1 MNRIIRP
8 FKEGFVGL
16 IRHLAMSFSSIM
28 AVMITLTIVSLFVM
42 LTVNIQEITKSIEA
56 KVQIHV
62 QIKNDVE
69 LPGIGELERSI
80 RAMDGVVEVVF
91 SDKDKELNQFIDAY
105 GEEGK
110 IFEMYR
116 GEKNPL
122 RNAFIIEVQDANTI
136 DSISKRVERLD
147 GIESVNYGG
156 VNAIKLVD
164 ILNSVRDSGFI
175 LVGFLGFL
183 ALFLIANTI
192 KMSIHSRI
200 HEISIMRT
208 IGATNGFIRAPF
220 VIEGILIGFLG
231 VIAPV
236 LISIFGYQYLYNAM
250 GGILLSNLFILRPVF
265 PFVYYLSYLLVLLGI
280 SVGLFGS
287 YISVTRYLR
296 VYR

>member
-122 RNAFIIEVQDANTI
+122 RNAFIIEVEDANTI

-231 VIAPV
+231 AIAPV

-250 GGILLSNLFILRPVF
+250 GGILLSNLFVLRPVF

-280 SVGLFGS
+280 TVGLFGS
-287 YISVTRYLR
+287 YLSVTRYLR

>member
-80 RAMDGVVEVVF
+80 RALDGVVEVVF

-122 RNAFIIEVQDANTI
+122 RNAFIIEVEDANTI

-231 VIAPV
+231 AIAPV

>member
-42 LTVNIQEITKSIEA
+42 LTVNIQEITQSIQA

-122 RNAFIIEVQDANTI
+122 RNAFIIEVEDANTI

-231 VIAPV
+231 AIAPV

-250 GGILLSNLFILRPVF
+250 GGILLSNLFVLRPVF

-280 SVGLFGS
+280 TVGLFGS
-287 YISVTRYLR
+287 YLSVTRYLR

>member
-1 MNRIIRP
+1 
-8 FKEGFVGL
+8 
-16 IRHLAMSFSSIM
+16 
-28 AVMITLTIVSLFVM
+28 M
-42 LTVNIQEITKSIEA
+42 LTVNIQEITQSIQA

-80 RAMDGVVEVVF
+80 RAMDGVVEVVY

-122 RNAFIIEVQDANTI
+122 RNAFIIEVEDANTI
-136 DSISKRVERLD
+136 DSISKRVEQMD

-164 ILNSVRDSGFI
+164 ILNSIRDSGFI

-192 KMSIHSRI
+192 KMSIHSRM

-220 VIEGILIGFLG
+220 VIEGVLIGFIG
-231 VIAPV
+231 AIVPV

-250 GGILLSNLFILRPVF
+250 GGIILSNLFVLRPVF

-280 SVGLFGS
+280 TVGLFGS
-287 YISVTRYLR
+287 YLSVTRYLR

>member
-42 LTVNIQEITKSIEA
+42 LTVNIQEITQSIEA

-62 QIKNDVE
+62 QIKNEVG
-69 LPGIGELERSI
+69 LPDIGELERSI
-80 RAMDGVVEVVF
+80 RAMEGVVEVVY
-91 SDKDKELNQFIDAY
+91 SDKDKELNQFIEAY

-122 RNAFIIEVQDANTI
+122 RNAFIIEVQDAKNI
-136 DSISKRVERLD
+136 DAISKRVEGMD

-164 ILNSVRDSGFI
+164 ILNSIRDSGFI

-192 KMSIHSRI
+192 KMSIHSRM

-220 VIEGILIGFLG
+220 VIEGILIGFFG
-231 VIAPV
+231 AIVPV
-236 LISIFGYQYLYNAM
+236 LVSIFGYRYLYDAM

-287 YISVTRYLR
+287 YLSVTRYLR

>member
-122 RNAFIIEVQDANTI
+122 RNAFIIEVEDANTI

-231 VIAPV
+231 AIAPV

>member
-122 RNAFIIEVQDANTI
+122 RNTFIIEVEDANTI

-231 VIAPV
+231 AIAPV

-250 GGILLSNLFILRPVF
+250 GGILLSNLFVLRPVF

-280 SVGLFGS
+280 TVGLFGS
-287 YISVTRYLR
+287 YLSVTRYLR

>member
-1 MNRIIRP
+1 MNRIVRP

-16 IRHLAMSFSSIM
+16 IRHLAMSLSSIM
-28 AVMITLTIVSLFVM
+28 AVMITLTIVSLFVI
-42 LTVNIQEITKSIEA
+42 LTVNIQEITQSIEA

-62 QIKNDVE
+62 QINNDVE
-69 LPGIGELERSI
+69 LADIGALERSI
-80 RAMDGVVEVVF
+80 RAMDGVVEVEF
-91 SDKDKELNQFIDAY
+91 SDKDQELDQFIEAY
-105 GEEGK
+105 GEEGE

-116 GEKNPL
+116 GERNPL
-122 RNAFIIEVQDANTI
+122 RNAFIIEVQDANNI
-136 DSISKRVERLD
+136 ESISKGIERLN
-147 GIESVNYGG
+147 GIENVNYGG

-220 VIEGILIGFLG
+220 VIEGLLIGLIG
-231 VIAPV
+231 AIVPV
-236 LISIFGYQYLYNAM
+236 LISIFGYQYLYNAL
-250 GGILLSNLFILRPVF
+250 GGILLSNLFVLRPAF
-265 PFVYYLSYLLVLLGI
+265 PFVYFLSYLLVLLGVT
-280 SVGLFGS
+280 VGLFGS
-287 YISVTRYLR
+287 YLSVTRYLR

>member
-8 FKEGFVGL
+8 FKEGVIGL
-16 IRHLAMSFSSIM
+16 VRHLAMSFSSIM

-42 LTVNIQEITKSIEA
+42 LTVNIQEITQSIEA
-56 KVQIHV
+56 KIQIHV
-62 QIKNDVE
+62 QIENDADM
-69 LPGIGELERSI
+69 PKISELERSI
-80 RAMDGVVEVVF
+80 RGMVGVVDVLY
-91 SDKDKELNQFIDAY
+91 SDKDQELNQFIDAY

-116 GEKNPL
+116 GERNPL
-122 RNAFIIEVQDANTI
+122 RNAFIIEVEDANNI
-136 DSISKRVERLD
+136 ASISDRVERLD

-156 VNAIKLVD
+156 VNAIKLID
-164 ILNSVRDSGFI
+164 ILNSIRDSGFI

-192 KMSIHSRI
+192 KMSIHSRM

-220 VIEGILIGFLG
+220 VIEGVLIGFIG
-231 VIAPV
+231 AIVPIV
-236 LISIFGYQYLYNAM
+236 ISIFGYQYLYNAL
-250 GGILLSNLFILRPVF
+250 GGVLLSNIFVLRPVF

-287 YISVTRYLR
+287 YLSVTRYLR

>member
-122 RNAFIIEVQDANTI
+122 RNAFIIEVEDANTI

-164 ILNSVRDSGFI
+164 ILNSIRDSGFI

-231 VIAPV
+231 AIAPV

>member
-42 LTVNIQEITKSIEA
+42 LTVNIQEITQSIEA

-62 QIKNDVE
+62 QIKNEVG
-69 LPGIGELERSI
+69 LPDIGELERSI
-80 RAMDGVVEVVF
+80 RAMEGVVEVVY
-91 SDKDKELNQFIDAY
+91 SDKDKELNQFIEAY

-122 RNAFIIEVQDANTI
+122 RNAFIIEVQDAKNI
-136 DSISKRVERLD
+136 DAISKRVEGMD

-164 ILNSVRDSGFI
+164 ILNSIRDSGFI

-192 KMSIHSRI
+192 KMSIHSRM

-220 VIEGILIGFLG
+220 VIEGILIGFFG
-231 VIAPV
+231 AIVPV
-236 LISIFGYQYLYNAM
+236 LISIFGYRYLYDAM

-287 YISVTRYLR
+287 YLSVTRYLR

>member
-62 QIKNDVE
+62 QIKNDVG

-136 DSISKRVERLD
+136 DSISKRVQRLD

-192 KMSIHSRI
+192 KMSIHSRV

-220 VIEGILIGFLG
+220 VFEGLLIGFIG
-231 VIAPV
+231 AIVPV
-236 LISIFGYQYLYNAM
+236 LISIFGYQYLYNAL
-250 GGILLSNLFILRPVF
+250 GGILLSNLFVLRPVF

-287 YISVTRYLR
+287 YLSVTRYLR
-296 VYR
+296 GYR

>member
-42 LTVNIQEITKSIEA
+42 LTVNIQEITQSIQA

-122 RNAFIIEVQDANTI
+122 RNAFIIEVEDANTI

-231 VIAPV
+231 AIAPV